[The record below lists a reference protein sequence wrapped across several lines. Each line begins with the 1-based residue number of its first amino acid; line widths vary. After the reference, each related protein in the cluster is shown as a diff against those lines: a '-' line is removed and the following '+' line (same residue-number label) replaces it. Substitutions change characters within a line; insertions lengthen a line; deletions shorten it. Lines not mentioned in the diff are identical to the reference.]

1 LVTTISD
8 VIIQEFKTSLSGQLI
23 LPNHPSYNEVRK
35 VWNAM
40 IDKRPALIARCAGSG
55 DVIKSVKF
63 ARANNMLVSVRAGGH
78 NVSGKAVCDN
88 GIMID
93 LSLMKGIW
101 VDPSPNSSGSTWHEA
116 RRI

>member
-1 LVTTISD
+1 LVITIGED
-8 VIIQEFKTSLSGQLI
+8 IIREFRTSLSGQLI
-23 LPNHPSYNEVRK
+23 LPEHPSYNEVRK

-40 IDKRPALIARCAGSG
+40 IDTRPALIVRCAGTA

-63 ARANNMLVSVRAGGH
+63 ARANNLLVSVPAGGH

-101 VDPSPNSSGSTWHEA
+101 VDPSRQIALAQPGM
-116 RRI
+116 R